1 MTRESPPA
9 GDTPWGRAALV
20 ASLFAVDAAGSGGVA
35 VRSAAGPARDRWLAL
50 LRDLLPPGAPVRRV
64 PLHVSDGRLLGGL
77 DLAATLGAGRLVADR
92 GLLAEADGGV
102 VIVSMAERVPPA
114 TAARLAGALDQGEVV
129 LERDGLAARS
139 PARFGVVALDES
151 VGEDEGLPRVLRDHF
166 AFEVD
171 LAPVRHNDAAWR
183 WHTPDEIA
191 SARECLPAVRAGED
205 ILAVVSEA
213 AIALGI
219 ASLRAPLLALR
230 VARAAAAL
238 DGRDAVSAD
247 DAALACNLVLGPR
260 ATCVPMNAEPPDSEP
275 EPPEP
280 PPETREDEPEGDEN
294 ADADRELGEVV
305 LEAAQSG
312 IPPGLLALLQAGAA
326 SRKRAQSTGR
336 SGAMRHSLLRGRPAG
351 VRAGQP
357 GGRARLSLI
366 DTLRAAA
373 PWQRLRRGE
382 FAGAPADDGPRIRI
396 RKDDFHVARYRQRSE
411 TTTIFAIDA
420 SGSAAL
426 HRLAEAK
433 GAVELLL
440 ADCYVRRD
448 RVALISFR
456 NREADLILPPTRSLA
471 RAKRCL
477 AAMPGGGGTPLALA
491 LDAACVLAQTI
502 DQKGGASTIVVMTDG
517 RANIARDGGPGRAR
531 ANEDALAQA
540 RTIRAAR
547 LTCALIDTSPQPQPN
562 ARALAEEMGA
572 YYLPLPHADATEL
585 SSAVRATAF
594 RPRQKAR
601 AS

>member
-1 MTRESPPA
+1 MTREPPPA

-20 ASLFAVDAAGSGGVA
+20 ASLFAVDPAGSAGVA
-35 VRSAAGPARDRWLAL
+35 IRSAAGPARDRWLAL

-64 PLHVSDGRLLGGL
+64 PLHVPDGRLLGGL
-77 DLAATLGAGRLVADR
+77 DLAATLGAGRLVADK
-92 GLLAEADGGV
+92 GLIAEADGGIM
-102 VIVSMAERVPPA
+102 IVAMAERVSPA
-114 TAARLAGALDQGEVV
+114 TAARLASALDKGEIV
-129 LERDGLAARS
+129 LERDGLASRS

-151 VGEDEGLPRVLRDHF
+151 VNEDEGLPLVLRDHF
-166 AFEVD
+166 SFEID
-171 LAPVRHNDAAWR
+171 LAAVRHNDAAWR

-191 SARECLPAVRAGED
+191 AARERLPGVVAGED

-213 AIALGI
+213 AMALGI

-238 DGRDAVSAD
+238 DGRSAVSAD

-260 ATCVPMNAEPPDSEP
+260 ATCVPTTAEPPDSEP
-275 EPPEP
+275 DPPEP
-280 PPETREDEPEGDEN
+280 PPEEREDEPEGDEN

-312 IPPGLLALLQAGAA
+312 IPPGLLTLLQAGEA
-326 SRKRAQSTGR
+326 SRNRAPSTGR
-336 SGAMRHSLLRGRPAG
+336 SGALRHSLLRGRPAG

-382 FAGAPADDGPRIRI
+382 FADAPAAAGPRIRV
-396 RKDDFHVARYRQRSE
+396 RKEDFHVARYRQRSE

-448 RVALISFR
+448 RVAVVAFR
-456 NREADLILPPTRSLA
+456 GQGADLLLPPTRSLA
-471 RAKRCL
+471 RAKRSL
-477 AAMPGGGGTPLALA
+477 AGLPGGGGTPLACA
-491 LDAACVLAQTI
+491 LDAVRSLADSTQRR
-502 DQKGGASTIVVMTDG
+502 GGTPFVVILTDG
-517 RANIARDGGPGRAR
+517 QANIARDGTPGRAR
-531 ANEDALAQA
+531 AREDAIGA
-540 RTIRAAR
+540 
-547 LTCALIDTSPQPQPN
+547 
-562 ARALAEEMGA
+562 ARALRAGGSRVVVIDTA
-572 YYLPLPHADATEL
+572 ARAQPLAKDLADACGGRYLALPYARAE
-585 SSAVRATAF
+585 SISGAVRAISPPTGG
-594 RPRQKAR
+594 RLP
-601 AS
+601 